1 MKKVVYL
8 TIFMALLFSSCGNE
22 SKQETTTNKSDVPD
36 SQIIA
41 EYNTL
46 YKELQGFKNNNDF
59 REMGF
64 APNGPYKDWY
74 DRVIELI
81 DKDSKDFILKH
92 GLGAKDLLDLG
103 LEYVKST
110 GADNDKTEW
119 FTKRFELLFNPKN
132 LEDGKP
138 VENEISAQGSSLG
151 KWQVKN
157 KNFPNDN
164 GFTIEIMKIADTYIS
179 IESGKQKKLNK
190 VGEKYYVVGDVDNT
204 YYMIRNGNL
213 RFCSSDGDFTDAAG
227 WEITP
232 VK

>member
-1 MKKVVYL
+1 MLNQKVR
-8 TIFMALLFSSCGNE
+8 IMI
-22 SKQETTTNKSDVPD
+22 KQS
-36 SQIIA
+36 
-41 EYNTL
+41 
-46 YKELQGFKNNNDF
+46 
-59 REMGF
+59 
-64 APNGPYKDWY
+64 
-74 DRVIELI
+74 
-81 DKDSKDFILKH
+81 
-92 GLGAKDLLDLG
+92 
-103 LEYVKST
+103 
-110 GADNDKTEW
+110 
-119 FTKRFELLFNPKN
+119 KN
-132 LEDGKP
+132 LDDGKP

-227 WEITP
+227 WEIIP